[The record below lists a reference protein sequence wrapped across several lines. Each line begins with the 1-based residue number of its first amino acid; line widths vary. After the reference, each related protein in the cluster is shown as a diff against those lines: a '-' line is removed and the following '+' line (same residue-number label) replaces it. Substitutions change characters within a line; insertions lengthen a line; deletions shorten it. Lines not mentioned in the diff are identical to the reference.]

1 MYRWRRPKPGPSLPG
16 VAADVDGHLK
26 GILCRPDSLW
36 AYDTL
41 WTKLWDTGGQQT
53 LAGCSEP
60 LYRSWNHHL
69 KNHLLICCNIL
80 NVDSRLACAHWMWNW
95 VYLFCPTKHH
105 KTIVEICAN
114 TPCRTHTLLDL
125 GRSTKVLGNIKF
137 HPRKSLD
144 SIGKINKG
152 IRAYKS
158 PTPGKLYIQLGRST
172 KVWGHIKVPPL
183 ENFTFNWED
192 QQR

>member
-1 MYRWRRPKPGPSLPG
+1 MYHKVNPARSACFLSH
-16 VAADVDGHLK
+16 AHDVIWVKWYVHMLL
-26 GILCRPDSLW
+26 LC
-36 AYDTL
+36 
-41 WTKLWDTGGQQT
+41 
-53 LAGCSEP
+53 
-60 LYRSWNHHL
+60 NN

-105 KTIVEICAN
+105 KTIVEIRAN

-158 PTPGKLYIQLGRST
+158 PTPGKLYIQFWRST